1 MISRIGIKEAEGKAM
16 QVIAIVNQKGGVGKT
31 TIALHLATA
40 FTQHDC
46 GVVILDLD
54 PQASS
59 AAWKDYR
66 KADFPAVQSI
76 QPVRLKRVLE
86 ECRLIGADIVIL
98 DTAPHSDG
106 PALEAARSADLILI
120 PTLPSIIDLRAM
132 GKTAELLKMANAARV
147 FALLNN
153 VPAQTSD
160 ADAAAAFIPE
170 EYGLAV
176 APVRLGARMIY
187 KRSLV
192 EGQTAQEVE
201 PASKAAEE
209 VERLYEWVC
218 QQLDMST
225 RRLVDK
231 LVGKEG
237 VDE

>member
-1 MISRIGIKEAEGKAM
+1 M
-16 QVIAIVNQKGGVGKT
+16 QVIAIINQKGGVGKT
-31 TIALHLATA
+31 TIALHLATV
-40 FTQHDC
+40 FTQHDY

-66 KADFPAVQSI
+66 KAEFPAVQSI

-86 ECRLIGADIVIL
+86 ECRSIGADIVIL

-106 PALEAARSADLILI
+106 PGLDAARSADLVLV

-132 GKTAELLKMANAARV
+132 GKTVDLLKMTNASRV

-153 VPAQTSD
+153 VPAQASD

-176 APVRLGARMIY
+176 APVRLGTRMIY

-192 EGQTAQEVE
+192 EGQTAQEAE
-201 PASKAAEE
+201 PGSKAADE
-209 VERLYEWVC
+209 VEKLYEWAC

-225 RRLVDK
+225 HRPVDESA
-231 LVGKEG
+231 GKEG
-237 VDE
+237 ADEQARPHKRSISA

>member
-1 MISRIGIKEAEGKAM
+1 M